1 MRITRWMFAVA
12 LAVSLFSAR
21 PLAADG
27 ATTVL
32 DVVILHGRVMDPE
45 TNLDAVRNVGI
56 SGGRIREISEK
67 ELRGKKRSKRADWS
81 SLRDSLICMSTD
93 RSRAIISSKRA
104 MA

>member
-1 MRITRWMFAVA
+1 MNAKWMIVAVLTA
-12 LAVSLFSAR
+12 WLGCAAAV
-21 PLAADG
+21 AADG